1 MTHGV
6 TYLSKMDL
14 IVVMK
19 DGEISEIGGYEEL
32 LERQGAFS
40 EFIHIYLVENQGDL
54 TEHENPEGNTYS
66 IIF

>member
-1 MTHGV
+1 
-6 TYLSKMDL
+6 MDL

-40 EFIHIYLVENQGDL
+40 EFIHTYLAENQEDL
-54 TEHENPEGNTYS
+54 EEHEDPEGKTYS